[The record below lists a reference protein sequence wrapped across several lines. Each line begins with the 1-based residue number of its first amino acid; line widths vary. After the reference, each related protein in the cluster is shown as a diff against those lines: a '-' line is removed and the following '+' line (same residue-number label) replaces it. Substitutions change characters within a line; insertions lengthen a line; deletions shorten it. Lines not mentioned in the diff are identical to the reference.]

1 MAQNILK
8 DKRLVSITFP
18 ESQEFDA
25 RIAARLSAGRAL
37 KNCYRI
43 FGDDD
48 IRAYYAVRLGLG
60 SRQWELGRHHNR
72 TVAVRFADMA
82 IVYFWKYRPSRLLPP
97 TDADVN
103 LTVEQATRDLAE
115 IHEAREL
122 LDLWAKGLQDKGVIR
137 PPVEILSKYNYND
150 TRDIIWRNVQALGIG
165 IKTMRENHP
174 DLNVHFDVLE
184 SQMDSLRKTIRSID
198 RVLCERP
205 S

>member
-43 FGDDD
+43 YPAGDV
-48 IRAYYAVRLGLG
+48 RAYYAVRLGLG

-72 TVAVRFADMA
+72 SIAVRFADMA

-103 LTVEQATRDLAE
+103 ITVEQAYQDIAN
-115 IHEAREL
+115 IPEAREL
-122 LDLWAKGLQDKGVIR
+122 LELWAKGLEEKGVIR

-150 TRDIIWRNVQALGIG
+150 TRDIIWRNVQALSLG
-165 IKTMRENHP
+165 IKTLEDNHT
-174 DLNVHFDVLE
+174 DLQVHFDVLN
-184 SQMDSLRKTIRSID
+184 SQMDALRKTIRSID